1 MYYFNQTRMKNTP
14 LPSLEGMV
22 PRGRSMTSSEITE
35 KVSEIISDVIDGAEG
50 IKLSELE
57 EVLKMYSK
65 YRKCPIDLDIDSQE
79 LSNFTERSLKLEIL
93 AILSEMI

>member
-1 MYYFNQTRMKNTP
+1 MKNTP

-22 PRGRSMTSSEITE
+22 PRGRSMTSLEITE

-57 EVLKMYSK
+57 EVLKMYS
-65 YRKCPIDLDIDSQE
+65 RHNNCPIDLDNDSQE
-79 LSNFTERSLKLEIL
+79 LSKFAERSLKFEIL
-93 AILSEMI
+93 VILSEMI

>member
-1 MYYFNQTRMKNTP
+1 MKNTP

-57 EVLKMYSK
+57 EVLKMYS
-65 YRKCPIDLDIDSQE
+65 RHNKCPIDLDNDSQE
-79 LSNFTERSLKLEIL
+79 LSKFAERSLKFEIL
-93 AILSEMI
+93 VILSEMI

>member
-1 MYYFNQTRMKNTP
+1 MKNTP

-22 PRGRSMTSSEITE
+22 PRGRSMTSLEITE
-35 KVSEIISDVIDGAEG
+35 KVSEIISDVIDGAGGG

-65 YRKCPIDLDIDSQE
+65 YNKCPIDLDNDTQE

>member
-1 MYYFNQTRMKNTP
+1 MKNTP

-65 YRKCPIDLDIDSQE
+65 YNKCPIDLDNDTQE
-79 LSNFTERSLKLEIL
+79 LSKFTERSLKLEIL

>member
-1 MYYFNQTRMKNTP
+1 MKNTP

-79 LSNFTERSLKLEIL
+79 LSKFTERSLKLEIL

>member
-1 MYYFNQTRMKNTP
+1 MKNIAL

-22 PRGRSMTSSEITE
+22 PRGRLMTSSEITE

-79 LSNFTERSLKLEIL
+79 LSKLAERIFKLEIL

>member
-1 MYYFNQTRMKNTP
+1 MKNTP

-22 PRGRSMTSSEITE
+22 PRGRSMTSLEITE

-79 LSNFTERSLKLEIL
+79 LSKFAEETLKLAEGTFKLEIL

>member
-1 MYYFNQTRMKNTP
+1 MKNIAP

-22 PRGRSMTSSEITE
+22 PRGRSMTPEEISD

-79 LSNFTERSLKLEIL
+79 LLKFAEGTLKLEIL

>member
-1 MYYFNQTRMKNTP
+1 MKNIP

-22 PRGRSMTSSEITE
+22 PREKPMTSSEIAE
-35 KVSEIISDVIDGAEG
+35 KVSEIISDIIDGAEG

-79 LSNFTERSLKLEIL
+79 LSKFAEETLKVWEETLKLEIL